1 MVKIRGMGKTILG
14 LSAVLF
20 AASTAGADTPDLDDA
35 QHDISTIAA
44 DLHSLRQWA
53 GNRTERTVAACHKR
67 VAELRAGG
75 VKTLKGMWYENGKK
89 VDGGYEITLAQ
100 ADELC
105 DDFGRWLVVRDQYR
119 EMNHAYDTLK
129 KGPASAGDG
138 SDCKA
143 SVAAMRA
150 AGLRDDVALDFG
162 NPKGTL
168 RELDKQVCDP

>member
-35 QHDISTIAA
+35 QHDISTTAA

-89 VDGGYEITLAQ
+89 LEGSSSYEITLAQ

-105 DDFGRWLVVRDQYR
+105 DDFGRWLVVHDQYR
-119 EMNHAYDTLK
+119 TINFAYDQL
-129 KGPASAGDG
+129 
-138 SDCKA
+138 
-143 SVAAMRA
+143 
-150 AGLRDDVALDFG
+150 
-162 NPKGTL
+162 
-168 RELDKQVCDP
+168 